1 MESIMTAQT
10 ESDSTDQAGR
20 VIRIAGA
27 CGAKPVVTPFI
38 DNLDH
43 LQALEREAIL
53 MLAVAV
59 LRRNRN
65 RRRMPDPEED
75 AYSIFPF
82 LPADCT
88 PEKAEE
94 LLAACAEENRLR
106 EEESI
111 GRGVSL
117 NFLSFCEMWQLDLF
131 EHNVVMLLLMQNT
144 APEFIAVFSKS
155 GLERNC
161 NNGMEVGA
169 LLTILAK
176 DLRHQ
181 LDCRRYFSINA
192 TLFRDGVLIHHG
204 EIEGT
209 DTILQLSVYLDE
221 RNVRFILGDNNLY
234 HSAFNFIGWE
244 RSQVRLEQVVLP
256 DNLKEDV
263 VTCVERFMAGRRSG
277 DLCVLD
283 EFFGYG
289 TGLAMLFYGASGTGK
304 TMLAKGL
311 ANHLDVPLLT
321 LNLEDLSEIRMSD
334 NEILRFLFRE
344 ASLMGGIVFL
354 DECDDIFCGMQ
365 NSRLSRA
372 LLLELE
378 KSHCITI
385 LATNRPVELDPAME
399 RRLAMKVHFTLPDAP
414 LRLRMWQALTPA
426 TLPLADDVDLSALSE
441 RYLFTGGLIK
451 NTIFLAGSAAIAAG
465 HSVIS
470 RDLLEHAAM
479 QQSFSLSDV
488 NGQCSIR
495 TPERTIDSLH
505 LHHHQKDQLRNTAL
519 AWRRLQSEGL
529 RLNVL
534 ISTTDIPTGI
544 QAADALA
551 ESCGLKLRAFDFG
564 AICANDE
571 KMIDPVTQRKV
582 SLMHY
587 AFSAGA
593 GDAAMVLFVDYEG
606 LMGELL
612 GNAEKNGKGMWLSQL
627 TGYLRR
633 HNGLFCLVTPVL
645 RHVRCLPVE
654 FNLHYR
660 LEYPPEEA
668 QMRQWESHLG
678 IGSVSDD
685 QLVTLV
691 EQYPMHTA
699 EIDYIASQAAIQTI
713 VQDLGDRPS
722 LQCVLDVI
730 ASYRGKAG
738 SPMLF
743 GKADKIRRCGGSH
756 E

>member
-1 MESIMTAQT
+1 MESILTTQT
-10 ESDSTDQAGR
+10 ESDATAQAGR
-20 VIRIAGA
+20 IIRFAGS
-27 CGAKPVVTPFI
+27 CGTKPAVTSFI

-43 LQALEREAIL
+43 LQALEHEAML

-59 LRRNRN
+59 LRRSCN
-65 RRRMPDPEED
+65 RRRMQDTEED
-75 AYSIFPF
+75 AHSIFPF

-88 PEKAEE
+88 AEKAEE
-94 LLAACAEENRLR
+94 LLTACAEENRLR
-106 EEESI
+106 EEESLS
-111 GRGVSL
+111 RGVIL
-117 NFLSFCEMWQLDLF
+117 NFLSFCEMWRLDQF
-131 EHNVVMLLLMQNT
+131 ERHVVKLLLMQNM
-144 APEFIAVFSKS
+144 APEFITVFSKS

-161 NNGMEVGA
+161 NNGMEVGT

-192 TLFRDGVLIHHG
+192 TLFRDDVLLHYG

-209 DTILQLSVYLDE
+209 DTVLQLSLFLDE

-256 DNLKEDV
+256 DNLMEEV
-263 VTCVERFMAGRRSG
+263 VTCVKRFVDGRRSG
-277 DLCVLD
+277 KLSVLD
-283 EFFGYG
+283 DFFGYG

-321 LNLEDLSEIRMSD
+321 LNLEDMSEIGMND

-354 DECDDIFCGMQ
+354 DECDDIFCGPQ

-399 RRLAMKVHFTLPDAP
+399 RRLALKVHFTLPDAR
-414 LRLRMWQALTPA
+414 LRLQMWQALTPK
-426 TLPLADDVDLSALSE
+426 TLPLADDVDLFALAE

-451 NTIFLAGSAAIAAG
+451 NSIFMAGSAAIAAG

-470 RDLLEHAAM
+470 RDLLEQAAM

-488 NGQCSIR
+488 NSQCRIR
-495 TPERTIDSLH
+495 SPERSIDSLH
-505 LHHHQKDQLRNTAL
+505 LHHHQKEQLRNTAL

-534 ISTTDIPTGI
+534 ISATDIQTGI

-551 ESCGLKLRAFDFG
+551 ESCGLKVRSFDFG
-564 AICANDE
+564 SMFSNDE
-571 KMIDPVTQRKV
+571 KMIDPVSQRKV
-582 SLMHY
+582 SPLHY
-587 AFSAGA
+587 AFSGGT
-593 GDAAMVLFVDYEG
+593 GDAAMVQFEDYEG

-612 GNAEKNGKGMWLSQL
+612 GNAEKSGKGLWLSQL
-627 TGYLRR
+627 TGYLRS
-633 HNGLFCLVTPVL
+633 HNGLFCLVTPFL
-645 RHVRCLPVE
+645 RHIRSLPVE

-668 QMRQWESHLG
+668 QMRQWERHLG
-678 IGSVSDD
+678 SGSVSDD
-685 QLVTLV
+685 QLVALV

-699 EIDYIASQAAIQTI
+699 EIDFIASQAAIQTI
-713 VQDLGDRPS
+713 VQGLRGKPS
-722 LQCVLDVI
+722 LQCVLEVI
-730 ASYRGKAG
+730 ASYRGKGGA
-738 SPMLF
+738 PMLF
-743 GKADKIRRCGGSH
+743 GKKDTNR
-756 E
+756 